1 MRVRDLSSADHRIF
15 TPADLILGRRVLT
28 LDRTVANSV
37 KNSVK
42 NSVVLA
48 SAEKLFAILAPPFGC

>member
-1 MRVRDLSSADHRIF
+1 VCVRVRDLSSADHRIF

-28 LDRTVANSV
+28 LGVTVA
-37 KNSVK
+37 NSVK